1 MRISSGQTGG
11 DVARAAIARARD
23 NARAASS
30 RKVAVGIFEDSRYPD
45 GMQTAAVAMAHEF
58 GLGAVPERAFFRAAL
73 PAIVRRVRAIVA
85 DRGVLDLND
94 ATLDAI
100 GAAAAEEL
108 RRSAEQLSSPPLAAS
123 TRRAR
128 QRKGRRLNPL
138 IDSRK
143 LVEAIT
149 HRIEGT
155 PAAPGPRRDG

>member
-1 MRISSGQTGG
+1 MRITSGQTGG
-11 DVARAAIARARD
+11 DVARAAIARARG

-30 RKVAVGIFEDSRYPD
+30 RKLSAGIYEDARYD
-45 GMQTAAVAMAHEF
+45 NGTQVAAVAMAHEF

-73 PAIVRRVRAIVA
+73 PAIARRVRAIVA

-100 GAAAAEEL
+100 GQAAAEEL
-108 RRSAEQLSSPPLAAS
+108 RRSAERLSSPPLAAS

-138 IDSRK
+138 IDTRR

-149 HRIEGT
+149 HRIE
-155 PAAPGPRRDG
+155 

>member
-1 MRISSGQTGG
+1 MVKVSARQTGG

-30 RKVAVGIFEDSRYPD
+30 RKVAVGIFEDARYPN
-45 GMQTAAVAMAHEF
+45 GTQVAAVAMAHEF
-58 GLGAVPERAFFRAAL
+58 GIGVPERPFFRAAL
-73 PAIVRRVRAIVA
+73 PAIFRRVRAIVA
-85 DRGVLDLND
+85 DRGVLDLDD

-108 RRSAEQLSSPPLAAS
+108 QRSADRLSSPPLAAS

-138 IDSRK
+138 IDTRR

-149 HRIEGT
+149 HRVRSG
-155 PAAPGPRRDG
+155 